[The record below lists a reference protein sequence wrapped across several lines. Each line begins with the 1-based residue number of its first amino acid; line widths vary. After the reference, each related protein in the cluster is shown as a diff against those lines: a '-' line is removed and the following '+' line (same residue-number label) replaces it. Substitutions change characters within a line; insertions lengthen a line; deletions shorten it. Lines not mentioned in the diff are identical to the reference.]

1 MSDALRE
8 ALLRP
13 PVELYSAV
21 TAAACST
28 LAWIA
33 PQALLLAPEL
43 GMAAGTAALA
53 FGAVRSRQAMRVLR
67 YQRGLKRYKLSKIA
81 PHKIPVSRDYL
92 YLGQGFRWTQLHT
105 QRKVDAMRYEARRY
119 AEPSPWIARARRFE
133 RWAHKRP
140 MAQAIASITA
150 KKAWWNPVGPYAVD
164 ADGKQ
169 IDLGGST
176 ILHGVEMDEVQVLLG
191 QRHRNGHMIVLGT
204 TRVGKTRLMEILM
217 TQDIHSGKVVIVIDP
232 KGDADLMMR
241 VYAEAARAGRLDQLY
256 LFHLGYP
263 EISARYNGIGNFAR
277 ITEVASRTTNALPA
291 AGNSAAF
298 KEFAWRFT
306 NLVAQ
311 AQVTLGRVPTYEL
324 ILRDISDI
332 EPLFLQYARYALER
346 DKVPLWLEQLEEID
360 AQIEKKKLPIPRALM
375 DRSTPLVAMVHLLKL
390 LQLPD
395 PVMNGLTTAV
405 RYEKSFFEKIV
416 ASLGPFLEKLTT
428 GNTGR
433 LISPDYFAPNDR
445 RPIFDWMQVIRQN
458 AIVYVGLDA
467 LSDATVAGAVGNSML
482 ADLVSVGGK
491 LYKTGLDPHHPD
503 GKIVLPTV
511 ACHFDEVNELMGDE
525 FVPMVNKLGGAGF
538 WISAYTQT
546 VPDIEA
552 KVGSAAKA
560 KQILGNFNNVVM
572 LRVKS
577 QETAEF
583 FTDQLPDV
591 EVSTMTSVSG
601 VTDGTAEAG
610 SSHFVSN
617 NGDQITK
624 ESVPIIDASD
634 IMSLPQGQAFALLE
648 GNRLWK
654 IRMPMPDTV
663 DDAFIPASL
672 RAVGESMRKKYH
684 SSETWV
690 SETDWLGDNPIGV
703 TGVVPTIELPSAVAQ
718 AA

>member
-1 MSDALRE
+1 ME

-13 PVELYSAV
+13 PVELNSAV
-21 TAAACST
+21 TACACSA
-28 LAWIA
+28 LAFIA
-33 PQALLLAPEL
+33 PESLLLTPDMGAI
-43 GMAAGTAALA
+43 AGCATLA
-53 FGAVRSRQAMRVLR
+53 FGAVRARQASRVMR
-67 YQRGLKRYKLSKIA
+67 YQRGLKRYKLTYVA
-81 PHKIPVSRDYL
+81 PHKIPVSNDML
-92 YLGQGFRWTQLHT
+92 YIGQGFRWTQLHT
-105 QRKVDAMRYEARRY
+105 QRKTDAMRYEAKPFVD
-119 AEPSPWIARARRFE
+119 PSKWIERARRFE
-133 RWAHKRP
+133 RWAEKKP
-140 MAQAIASITA
+140 MARAFAQITT
-150 KKAWWNPVGPYAVD
+150 KQAWWNPLAR
-164 ADGKQ
+164 Q
-169 IDLGGST
+169 LDLGGT
-176 ILHGVEMDEVQVLLG
+176 PILHGVEPNEVQVLLG
-191 QRHRNGHMIVLGT
+191 QRHRNGHLIVLGT

-241 VYAEAARAGRLDQLY
+241 VYAEANRAGRLDQLY

-277 ITEVASRTTNALPA
+277 ITEVATRTTNALPA

-311 AQVTLGRVPTYEL
+311 AQVALGRVPTYEL

-332 EPLFLQYARYALER
+332 EPLFLQYARHVLES
-346 DKVPLWLEQLEEID
+346 DAVPHWLEQLEEID
-360 AQIEKKKLPIPRALM
+360 ALIEKKKLPVPRPLQ
-375 DRSTPLVAMVHLLKL
+375 DRSLPLIAMVHLLKVL
-390 LQLPD
+390 ALED
-395 PVMNGLTTAV
+395 PVLNGLATAV

-428 GNTGR
+428 GNTGK
-433 LISPDYFAPNDR
+433 LISPDYFDVNDK

-458 AIVYVGLDA
+458 GIVYVGLDA

-503 GKIVLPTV
+503 GNIVLPIV
-511 ACHFDEVNELMGDE
+511 ACHFDEVNELMGAE

-552 KVGSAAKA
+552 KVGDAAKA

-572 LRVKS
+572 LRVKD
-577 QETAEF
+577 QGTAEF
-583 FTDQLPDV
+583 FTDQLPKV
-591 EVSTMTSVSG
+591 EVSAMTVVSG
-601 VTDGTAEAG
+601 VTDGSGDG
-610 SSHFVSN
+610 SGTDFVSRN
-617 NGDQITK
+617 EDSISTQ
-624 ESVPIIDASD
+624 SVPIIEPAD

-654 IRMPMPDTV
+654 IRMPMPDTIG
-663 DDAFIPASL
+663 DDYIPASL
-672 RAVGESMRKKYH
+672 RAVGESMRDKYRFADQ
-684 SSETWV
+684 SWTQ
-690 SETDWLGDNPIGV
+690 TDWMNDHPIGL
-703 TGVVPTIELPSAVAQ
+703 TGDAAVVSGPQPGTVKVPVP
-718 AA
+718 AANTETGI